1 MDQDTNMNPTPVTP
15 KLDANGVVIPE
26 VEETVAPEEVAPVEA
41 DSETDAA

>member
-15 KLDANGVVIPE
+15 ELEENGVVIPE
-26 VEETVAPEEVAPVEA
+26 VEETEAAEEVAPVEA